1 MKENIYNI
9 EDKFKSEK
17 LEIDIDTPKGNINL
31 TTKNDINNNSNEEAL
46 IVSNKETKIENGN

>member
-46 IVSNKETKIENGN
+46 IISNKETKIENGN

>member
-17 LEIDIDTPKGNINL
+17 LEIDIDTPKENINSN
-31 TTKNDINNNSNEEAL
+31 TKNDINNNSNEEAL
-46 IVSNKETKIENGN
+46 IISNKETKLENGN

>member
-17 LEIDIDTPKGNINL
+17 LEIDIDTPRENINSNA
-31 TTKNDINNNSNEEAL
+31 KNDINNNSNEEAL